1 MMMSSAWFNKNIS
14 YDGWWPPPVPAAP
27 TVVII
32 LGVCWPCKKATL
44 LNIKLT
50 HTLGNNLC
58 TRPQHK
64 DVTARPSQCQWW
76 CQDDDEDMTL
86 YDKRWQEIW
95 TPGTSI
101 KIPDVIRHNFH
112 INVPGCYMTTVVMIN
127 SGHMPGARSP
137 VMIDTK
143 PGWCDPKYVSDE

>member
-1 MMMSSAWFNKNIS
+1 MSSAWFNKNIS

-50 HTLGNNLC
+50 HT
-58 TRPQHK
+58 PW
-64 DVTARPSQCQWW
+64 VTICVHGHNTKMLPPGPVSVNDK
-76 CQDDDEDMTL
+76 CQDDDEDMIL

-95 TPGTSI
+95 TLGTGI
-101 KIPDVIRHNFH
+101 KIPDVIRHNSH

-127 SGHMPGARSP
+127 SRHMPGARSP